1 MSKILS
7 RKLIDKVFD
16 DKSNVVVNR
25 ETLFKAISDVTNPV
39 NAIGKSDSDE
49 FGVMSVSL
57 CMAVATVFFGLF
69 DHCFRDDSEN
79 A

>member
-1 MSKILS
+1 MGSEMCI
-7 RKLIDKVFD
+7 RDR
-16 DKSNVVVNR
+16 SNVVVNR